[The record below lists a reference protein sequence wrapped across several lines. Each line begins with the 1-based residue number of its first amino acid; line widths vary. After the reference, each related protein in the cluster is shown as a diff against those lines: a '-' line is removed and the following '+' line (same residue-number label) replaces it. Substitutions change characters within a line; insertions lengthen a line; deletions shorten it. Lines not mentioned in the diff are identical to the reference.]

1 MEKIMMESLKGQSA
15 QIVQFPAGGRAGFGG
30 RRDDAKPAEPFAP
43 RAAKVVS
50 GAWYH
55 EVAIEDACRGS
66 QR

>member
-1 MEKIMMESLKGQSA
+1 MMENLEGQSA
-15 QIVQFPAGGRAGFGG
+15 QILQFTAGGRAGFGG
-30 RRDDAKPAEPFAP
+30 RRDDVKPAEPFAP

-55 EVAIEDACRGS
+55 EEAIEDACRGI

>member
-1 MEKIMMESLKGQSA
+1 MTKSLQLQSA
-15 QIVQFPAGGRAGFGG
+15 KILHFPAGGRAGFGG
-30 RRDDAKPAEPFAP
+30 RRDEVKPAEPFAP

-55 EVAIEDACRGS
+55 EEAIEEARRGS

>member
-1 MEKIMMESLKGQSA
+1 MMENLEGQSA
-15 QIVQFPAGGRAGFGG
+15 QILQFPAGGRAGFGG
-30 RRDDAKPAEPFAP
+30 RRDDVKPAEPFAP

-55 EVAIEDACRGS
+55 EEAIEDACRGI